1 MEENNENNV
10 NNEQNKKKENKKKIS
25 LRRIALIIIAA
36 AVVIFLG
43 GRIYHG
49 FFRATG
55 GSIIGEA
62 INTISYEQGDKADFC
77 AVDGGIY
84 FVTKDGVMF
93 LNNKGTSAK
102 WQDTYT
108 MMNPVV
114 SNDGDVIGVS
124 EKGGSQLC
132 VYSTA
137 GSLYKIASDSSII
150 SFAVNKK
157 GGSALISETDTEY
170 TITAYTESGFTSFM
184 AKFPIEEGLAIGCDL
199 SDDGTY
205 LAVSYVY
212 TGYTELESRIV
223 IYNLKQ
229 AADTDASLDEEK
241 EMVASFIRSGEI
253 LGIVSFMDND
263 TLAALS
269 SSELVCIN
277 LYTEGSNVKY
287 SEKWSLTFK
296 NTVKAMAFMGKKYIA
311 LAYGE
316 KKLNSSEAEE
326 NNTIAVYNLNGKELF
341 KTALDKD
348 IEALYSDKNTV
359 IAKMG
364 RSFRAF
370 NSRGGRVL
378 SYTVAQ
384 EVNKLLLYDNN
395 SKAIIAASKEA
406 YIMNVKSKGI
416 GTVISKLKTSE
427 DDDSSIGT
435 ELETEEISEAEEEA
449 EQPAENSDGSADSG
463 ENEETTAAAESTA
476 EEAVSEA
483 LTEAEQPETE

>member
-1 MEENNENNV
+1 MEEKNEN
-10 NNEQNKKKENKKKIS
+10 KEKKKKIS
-25 LRRIALIIIAA
+25 WRRIVLIIIAA
-36 AVVIFLG
+36 VVIIFLC

-49 FFRATG
+49 FFSSTG

-77 AVDGGIY
+77 AVDGGLY
-84 FVTKDGVMF
+84 FVTKDGVIF
-93 LNNKGTSAK
+93 LNNRGTSAK

-114 SNDGDVIGVS
+114 SNDGDIIGVS

-137 GSLYKIASDSSII
+137 GSLYKIAAEGSIT

-157 GGSALISETDTEY
+157 GGSALITETDTEY
-170 TITAYTESGFTSFM
+170 TITAYTESGFTAFM
-184 AKFPIEEGLAIGCDL
+184 AKSPIEEGLAIGCDL
-199 SDDGTY
+199 SDDGSY

-277 LYTEGSNVKY
+277 LYTEGNNVKY

-296 NTVKAMAFMGKKYIA
+296 NTVKAMTFMGKKYIA

-316 KKLNSSEAEE
+316 KNLNSSEAEE
-326 NNTIAVYNLNGKELF
+326 NNTLAVYSLNGKELF
-341 KTALDKD
+341 KTVLDKD
-348 IEALYSDKNTV
+348 IEGLYSNKSTV

-378 SYTVAQ
+378 SYTVTQ
-384 EVNKLLLYDNN
+384 DVNKLLLYDNN
-395 SKAIIAASKEA
+395 SKALIAASKEA

-435 ELETEEISEAEEEA
+435 ELETEAVSKGEET
-449 EQPAENSDGSADSG
+449 EQPSENSDGSAQG
-463 ENEETTAAAESTA
+463 EESEETTEGASVSTGAEIS
-476 EEAVSEA
+476 ESPDEAVSEA